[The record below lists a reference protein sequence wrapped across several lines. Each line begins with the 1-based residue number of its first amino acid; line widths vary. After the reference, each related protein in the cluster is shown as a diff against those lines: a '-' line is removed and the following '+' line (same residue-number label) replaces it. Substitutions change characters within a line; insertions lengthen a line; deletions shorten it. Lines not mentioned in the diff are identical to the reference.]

1 MYFWY
6 VHCVILVPC
15 FSLEWLRSH
24 LQRSSLATRCIL
36 ASYLFKQ
43 LSPLVPSQSSNGK
56 FLAFRNFVGISWN
69 ASFPIQVMIFLML
82 AVFHLARVV
91 SQSHCITTFK
101 GAEKIV
107 VIANFICGYSKCAG
121 TGASLDGRCI

>member
-1 MYFWY
+1 M
-6 VHCVILVPC
+6 HIPEIHLKAILVTLSNLPP
-15 FSLEWLRSH
+15 
-24 LQRSSLATRCIL
+24 LATRCIL

-69 ASFPIQVMIFLML
+69 ASFPIRVMIFLML

-91 SQSHCITTFK
+91 SQSHCITTYK
-101 GAEKIV
+101 GAEKKLLSLQTSYV
-107 VIANFICGYSKCAG
+107 VTVSVQA
-121 TGASLDGRCI
+121 LVHL